1 MNLEREIL
9 KKVSLN
15 NSFIHDDCAYLNN
28 SQQLISTDTLVE
40 NVHFNLKIFSASQ
53 IAHRLFICSFSDI
66 QSSGGYPQYALLNI
80 SFPNK
85 NFAFIK
91 KIIHFFQLLLRK
103 YNIQLIGG
111 DTTSS
116 NNIYLSSTFISRPL
130 VKNKVLNRKNAKI
143 GDYIYTFKNIGFSKL
158 GYLNLFKKTKL
169 IKSLQNKSQKQFL
182 SPKIQNYSLL
192 FNQFEINSCMDIS
205 DSLYLSLKEL
215 SKQSQKK
222 FLIKNLKLINP
233 ILFETLKLNEYHSL
247 ILSSGEEFMPI
258 FTGKLSKSNIEKLRS
273 KKINVVNIGIVQK
286 GKGISFEDLKN
297 IKDNS
302 FDHFKNNYSKL

>member
-1 MNLEREIL
+1 M
-9 KKVSLN
+9 
-15 NSFIHDDCAYLNN
+15 
-28 SQQLISTDTLVE
+28 
-40 NVHFNLKIFSASQ
+40 
-53 IAHRLFICSFSDI
+53 
-66 QSSGGYPQYALLNI
+66 
-80 SFPNK
+80 
-85 NFAFIK
+85 
-91 KIIHFFQLLLRK
+91 LLRK

-116 NNIYLSSTFISRPL
+116 NNIYLSTTFISRPL
-130 VKNKVLNRKNAKI
+130 IKNKVLNRKNAKI
-143 GDYIYTFKNIGFSKL
+143 GDHIYTFENIGYSKL

-192 FNQFEINSCMDIS
+192 FNQFKINSCMDIS

-215 SKQSQKK
+215 SKQSKK
-222 FLIKNLKLINP
+222 NFLIKNLKLINP
-233 ILFETLKLNEYHSL
+233 ILFKRLKLKEYHSL
-247 ILSSGEEFMPI
+247 ILSSGEEFIPF

-286 GKGISFEDLKN
+286 GKGISFEDLKI